1 MNGIQVMKYDAK
13 TNCNEEISFLST
25 SLPYDSMK
33 EDLEKFSYLNSKS
46 VFYCILEGDLHEI
59 DLEKKKDKIL
69 ESGLVNESLTASK
82 DQSIIA
88 IEKEQNLYKN
98 KQIEMID
105 LESGKKQNFTTGS
118 NKRIRAVGF
127 LSNDFIYGEANAVNV
142 SKSSNGTVS
151 FPITKIHIVDINGK
165 TIKEYQKAGRYI
177 MSTQIKGSI
186 LEMTLGKEQEAKSRK
201 QERRIIFAIKKKK
214 NLTQ

>member
-1 MNGIQVMKYDAK
+1 MKYDAK

-88 IEKEQNLYKN
+88 IEKHPTDSDMH
-98 KQIEMID
+98 ISSTRSIP
-105 LESGKKQNFTTGS
+105 
-118 NKRIRAVGF
+118 V
-127 LSNDFIYGEANAVNV
+127 FIH
-142 SKSSNGTVS
+142 KS
-151 FPITKIHIVDINGK
+151 
-165 TIKEYQKAGRYI
+165 TI
-177 MSTQIKGSI
+177 SI
-186 LEMTLGKEQEAKSRK
+186 FECLPLQW
-201 QERRIIFAIKKKK
+201 QC
-214 NLTQ
+214 N